1 MLKILLEGILNRLF
15 TAYPGASLLPGQGRK
30 DNSEIASNGI
40 PRWDARVCGTIKV
53 CRDTILIIKCNIK

>member
-1 MLKILLEGILNRLF
+1 MNRLF